1 MVKYL
6 RLTNKEKFDILV
18 SIAKSKGLSVCEG
31 YMENFNRYPYFSIDL
46 SRLGGNNI
54 WGQGTYDDD
63 GLITFEQMLD
73 LLLEY
78 NQEHEYHLSNFTKVV
93 YKIGND
99 FVKINNDEV
108 DIAAIKNMISI
119 INSLNH

>member
-6 RLTNKEKFDILV
+6 RLTNKEKFDILASV
-18 SIAKSKGLSVCEG
+18 AKSKGLSVCEG

-63 GLITFEQMLD
+63 GLITFEQMVD